1 MHHQQK
7 SPTQCVKK
15 DISVTNTKVDESRPR
30 RLSFGITTKVV
41 AISGIAFLTMVSLL
55 SNVEFHYEATR
66 RGSALMPTLEAIHL
80 PSSSSSSLNY
90 NSKSNEGLHTETI
103 KASAADDI
111 DNLQACLR
119 PSGPR
124 YPVSESKA
132 LSPFINLG
140 MPKMGSTSLHKYFR
154 CGGFK
159 SSHYMCGN
167 KMCAVCMKNAI
178 KAGKHPLSFCNNGN
192 NTKFIDA
199 YTQID
204 MGPEKLIQVKYLSEI
219 ISGIPEEATFI
230 LPIRN
235 ITNWYKSLTNW
246 YGGKAAGKS
255 KDDNMRKRFERANIK
270 GLPPGV
276 GRNVTEFS
284 NFYCEYVKRVR
295 EEVSKNP
302 RHTLI
307 EIDVED
313 PTAGEQLEAYLG
325 VNRTCWGQGN
335 ANKRNND
342 AIPLHELGR

>member
-1 MHHQQK
+1 M
-7 SPTQCVKK
+7 
-15 DISVTNTKVDESRPR
+15 
-30 RLSFGITTKVV
+30 V
-41 AISGIAFLTMVSLL
+41 AVSGIAFLTMASLL
-55 SNVEFHYEATR
+55 SNVEFHYEVTR
-66 RGSALMPTLEAIHL
+66 RWSALTPTLEAIHL

-90 NSKSNEGLHTETI
+90 NSKSNEGLHTET
-103 KASAADDI
+103 KASATDDI

-124 YPVSESKA
+124 YPLSESKA

-178 KAGKHPLSFCNNGN
+178 KAGKHPLSLCNNGN

-219 ISGIPEEATFI
+219 ISGITEEATFI

-255 KDDNMRKRFERANIK
+255 KDNNMRKRFERANIK